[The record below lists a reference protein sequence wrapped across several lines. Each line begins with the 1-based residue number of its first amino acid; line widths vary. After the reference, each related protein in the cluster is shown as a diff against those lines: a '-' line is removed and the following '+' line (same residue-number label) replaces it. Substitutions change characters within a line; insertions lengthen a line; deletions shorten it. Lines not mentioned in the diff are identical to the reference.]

1 MRDRWRETTLREVA
15 TRTIGRTPPRN
26 DPSMWA
32 TSTER
37 PFVTIADLGPNRTV
51 TAREGVS
58 ELAEA
63 SGHAKRFP
71 AGSLLLSFKLS
82 IGRVGVA
89 DRDVFTN
96 EAIARLAPVDGVLRD
111 FLAIAL
117 ENVNW
122 EELGGR
128 AVKGKTM
135 NKSSLDAVPITLPP
149 LDEQRRIVD
158 LIAAVDD
165 AVDAAEAEADTAK
178 TARDEMLTAML
189 AARDGWRETT
199 LGELADVLRGAVWRK
214 SDEVGAPDDQHEAVV
229 GIGVTT
235 AGGVINRAAMK
246 YVSGLGDKAKRLAVG
261 DTLMVMSNGNH
272 SRIGNAYAIPDDF
285 VGMPFSAFQAAVRVR
300 ERDVVTP
307 TFLSILLG
315 SEELQQAFTDS
326 AAGST
331 GLGNLKVTYLRAIPI
346 ALPPI
351 DEQRRIVATVK
362 SVDDALDA
370 ARATAESLRTLRS
383 NLLTVLLSGEHEI
396 PASYDAL
403 LGEVA

>member
-37 PFVTIADLGPNRTV
+37 PFVTIADLGLNRTV

-135 NKSSLDAVPITLPP
+135 NKSSLDAV
-149 LDEQRRIVD
+149 
-158 LIAAVDD
+158 DD
-165 AVDAAEAEADTAK
+165 AVDAAEAEVRETEALVEATRDLRIWSADVGLTPLSK
-178 TARDEMLTAML
+178 VARVVGCLVAPVGDAAML
-189 AARDGWRETT
+189 PHIGTDRIESVTGRLVGVQTAAEDQVTSGKFLHESDTVIYSKIRPNLRKVAIPSWRG
-199 LGELADVLRGAVWRK
+199 LCSADAYPMLPMGEGNISFLRHLLVSRPFTDAAVARSGRTK
-214 SDEVGAPDDQHEAVV
+214 MPK
-229 GIGVTT
+229 
-235 AGGVINRAAMK
+235 INRTELMSIEVPDIEPDEQASIAADLDSM
-246 YVSGLGDKAKRLAVG
+246 
-261 DTLMVMSNGNH
+261 
-272 SRIGNAYAIPDDF
+272 
-285 VGMPFSAFQAAVRVR
+285 
-300 ERDVVTP
+300 RD
-307 TFLSILLG
+307 
-315 SEELQQAFTDS
+315 
-326 AAGST
+326 AAG
-331 GLGNLKVTYLRAIPI
+331 
-346 ALPPI
+346 
-351 DEQRRIVATVK
+351 
-362 SVDDALDA
+362 A